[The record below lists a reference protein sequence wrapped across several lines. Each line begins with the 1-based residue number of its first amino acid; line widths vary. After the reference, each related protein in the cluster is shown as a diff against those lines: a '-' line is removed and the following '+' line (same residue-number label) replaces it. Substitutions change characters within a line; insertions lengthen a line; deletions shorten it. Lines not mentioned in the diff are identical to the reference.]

1 MSLSLYKP
9 NSKNTGCAFN
19 FKIGANKN
27 KEPVV
32 YVTAIQQYSW
42 DDSKKLANF
51 SGNSNDEEK
60 KINLKFTEFEI
71 GGIMSAFKHRNEFSS
86 YHSYDQSKTAIKFVP
101 WDKKTKIKNGDKE
114 EWVTLPAFGITF
126 TRNGNQSFRIP
137 VEAGEVENLLEF
149 FRYFLLLLNE
159 HRYEES
165 LKNLEKYRAKREQKQ
180 ESKKE
185 SSDSKDAPF

>member
-1 MSLSLYKP
+1 MKVQSSTIENKYLRVKSI
-9 NSKNTGCAFN
+9 N
-19 FKIGANKN
+19 IGACLY
-27 KEPVV
+27 EV
-32 YVTAIQQYSW
+32 Y
-42 DDSKKLANF
+42 DK
-51 SGNSNDEEK
+51 EK

-101 WDKKTKIKNGDKE
+101 WDKKTKVKNGDKE

-149 FRYFLLLLNE
+149 FRYFLRLLNE
-159 HRYEES
+159 HRHKIS
-165 LKNLEKYRAKREQKQ
+165 LENLEKYRAKRDQQPKQ
-180 ESKKE
+180 QSNG
-185 SSDSKDAPF
+185 SDDAPF